1 MVDSSHAALMSAKQI
16 PPSPEHIPIM
26 LKEIFVDTNNLK
38 MKYVV
43 MMRDLYILH
52 RKIVHGDLTIIKGE
66 EIDLWQKNTEEFMQE
81 MTRLVKE
88 IIEAEKGQ
96 WREFL
101 EKLVIDWWFDFG
113 WSDKISEIIFMIHK
127 FFHEI
132 QGHLCIFFYW
142 EDNFQD
148 FLK

>member
-1 MVDSSHAALMSAKQI
+1 MELHPRGNNQKILLQQGKISSTPEAVYTCLQRTPQHIARSKANILNSIEGLYWAMVDSSHAALMSAKQI

-96 WREFL
+96 
-101 EKLVIDWWFDFG
+101 
-113 WSDKISEIIFMIHK
+113 
-127 FFHEI
+127 
-132 QGHLCIFFYW
+132 
-142 EDNFQD
+142 
-148 FLK
+148 